1 MRELTFLE
9 AIREAELEEMRRDPR
24 VFIMGE
30 DVAAGVFGTTGGF
43 LEEFGPERVRNTP
56 ISEAGFTGVAA
67 GAAMVGLRPIVDYT
81 IASFLYVAMDQLVS
95 IVAKATYMYG
105 GQTKVPI
112 VFRAGLFF
120 GGSNAAQHS
129 DRPYPMLMNVPGLKI
144 ILPSSPYDAK
154 GLLKTAI
161 RDDDPVICFEDGVLW
176 GSKGPVPE
184 DEYLIPLGVAEVK
197 RPGTD
202 VTVVALA
209 SRVYEALAAAEM
221 LEQNGISVEV
231 VDPRSL
237 VPLDR
242 ETILA
247 SVAKTGR
254 LVVVDEA
261 HRTCSAASEIAAIVA
276 DEGFWSLKAPI
287 KRVTTPDTQI
297 PFSPPLEK
305 ILYPDAAKIAA
316 AVRAVMES

>member
-231 VDPRSL
+231 IDPRSL